1 MKEFKGIAASDG
13 IAIASAF
20 RLTEPDLSFKK
31 RSITNASD
39 EIKRLYAAI
48 DVSKDE
54 LLTIQQRTLEDL
66 GSNEAEV
73 FKAHVAILS
82 DPEMLKR
89 VKSTIEKEKV
99 NAEYALNKVTDGY
112 IKIFNSMTDNE
123 YIRQR
128 STDIRDVTKRVLS
141 HLLGVP
147 LVDPALIHHQVIIIA
162 HDLTPS
168 NTAQFVPTYVKGIVS
183 DMGGRTSHSA
193 IMSRSLEIP
202 AVVGFKGDLSEIKNG
217 DIVIADGSTGN
228 VIVNPTDAQ
237 KDEYT
242 QKQADYRQRKSKLAG
257 FKYETTS
264 SSDGKHPI
272 IAANIGTL
280 EDLDGAIENG
290 AEGIGLFRTEFLY
303 MDSNH
308 LPTEDEQFKVYKTV
322 LEKMHGKPVIIRTAD
337 IGGDKDLPYLDV
349 PEEANPFL
357 GYRAIRMSLD
367 KPDIFRTQ
375 LRALL
380 RASAFGNLSVMFP
393 MITTINELKKAKNVM
408 NQERIKLI
416 REKVPVKPIKIGI
429 MVEVPAAAILAD
441 QFSNE
446 VDFMSIGTND
456 LIQYIMA
463 ADRGNRM
470 VSYLYQPYNP
480 AVLRLIKH
488 IIDACH
494 DNNLPAYMCGE
505 MAGDQTAIP
514 ILVGMGLNEFSMS
527 ASSILKSRA
536 LIKRLDSREMVTLA
550 NKAVTMASTS
560 EEVTAFIRQAT
571 NHIQ

>member
-31 RSITNASD
+31 RSITDASG

-66 GSNEAEV
+66 GSSEAEV

-82 DPEMLKR
+82 DPELLKR

-128 STDIRDVTKRVLS
+128 SSDIHDVTKRVLS

-147 LVDPALIHHQVIIIA
+147 LVDPALIHHQVIIVA

-168 NTAQFVPTYVKGIVS
+168 DTAQFVPTYVKGIVS

-202 AVVGFKGDLSEIKNG
+202 AVVGFKGNLAEIKNG
-217 DIVIADGSTGN
+217 DTVIVDGSTGN
-228 VIVNPTDAQ
+228 IIVNPSDAQ
-237 KDEYT
+237 KDEYL
-242 QKQADYRQRKSKLAG
+242 QKQIHYRQRKNELAN
-257 FKYETTS
+257 FKYRETS

-280 EDLDGAIENG
+280 DDLDGAVENG

-308 LPTEDEQFKVYKTV
+308 LPTEDEQFEAYKTV
-322 LEKMHGKPVIIRTAD
+322 LQKMGDKPVIIRTAD

-367 KPDIFRTQ
+367 KLNIFRTQ

-380 RASAFGNLSVMFP
+380 RASPFGNLSVMFP
-393 MITTINELKKAKNVM
+393 MVATINELKKAKTIM

-416 REKVPVKPIKIGI
+416 REKIRVKSIKIGI
-429 MVEVPAAAILAD
+429 MVEVPATALLAD
-441 QFSNE
+441 QFANE

-456 LIQYIMA
+456 LIQYVMA

-480 AVLRLIKH
+480 AVLRLIKN

-494 DNNLPAYMCGE
+494 DNGLPAYMCGE

-560 EEVTAFIRQAT
+560 EEVMAFIHQAT
-571 NHIQ
+571 NRIQ

>member
-13 IAIASAF
+13 VAIASAF

-66 GSNEAEV
+66 GSNEAGV
-73 FKAHVAILS
+73 FKAHVTILS
-82 DPEMLKR
+82 DPEMLNR

-99 NAEYALNKVTDGY
+99 NAEYAMNKVSDGY

-147 LVDPALIHHQVIIIA
+147 LVDPALIHHKVIIIA

-217 DIVIADGSTGN
+217 DTVIVDGSTGN
-228 VIVNPTDAQ
+228 IIVNPTEAQ
-237 KDEYT
+237 KDEFT
-242 QKQADYRQRKSKLAG
+242 QKQVDYRKRRSQLAN
-257 FKYETTS
+257 FKNETTS

-280 EDLDGAIENG
+280 DDLDGAIENG

-308 LPTEDEQFKVYKTV
+308 LPTEDEQFNVYKTV
-322 LEKMHGKPVIIRTAD
+322 LEKMDHKPVIIRTAD

-349 PEEANPFL
+349 PKEANPFL

-367 KPDIFRTQ
+367 KPEIFRTQ

-380 RASAFGNLSVMFP
+380 RASAFGNLSIMFP
-393 MITTINELKKAKNVM
+393 MITTINELKKAKSILD
-408 NQERIKLI
+408 QERIKLI
-416 REKVPVKPIKIGI
+416 REKVRVKPIRIGI

-441 QFSNE
+441 QFANE

-456 LIQYIMA
+456 LIQYIVA

-480 AVLRLIKH
+480 AVLRLVKH

-505 MAGDQTAIP
+505 MAGDQMAIP

-536 LIKRLDSREMVTLA
+536 LIKHLDSREMVTLA
-550 NKAVTMASTS
+550 NKAVTMASTT
-560 EEVTAFIRQAT
+560 EEVTAFIHQAT
-571 NHIQ
+571 NSQQ

>member
-13 IAIASAF
+13 VAIASAF

-66 GSNEAEV
+66 GSNEAGV

-82 DPEMLKR
+82 DPEMLNR

-99 NAEYALNKVTDGY
+99 NAEYAMNKVSDGY

-147 LVDPALIHHQVIIIA
+147 LVDPALIHHKVIIIA

-217 DIVIADGSTGN
+217 DTVIVDGSTGN
-228 VIVNPTDAQ
+228 IIVNPTEAQ
-237 KDEYT
+237 KDEFT
-242 QKQADYRQRKSKLAG
+242 QKQVDYRKRRSQLAN
-257 FKYETTS
+257 FKNETTS

-280 EDLDGAIENG
+280 DDLDGAIENG

-308 LPTEDEQFKVYKTV
+308 LPTEDEQFNVYKTV
-322 LEKMHGKPVIIRTAD
+322 LEKMDHKPVIIRTAD

-349 PEEANPFL
+349 PKEANPFL

-367 KPDIFRTQ
+367 KPEIFRTQ

-380 RASAFGNLSVMFP
+380 RASAFGNLSIMFP
-393 MITTINELKKAKNVM
+393 MITTINELKKAKSILD
-408 NQERIKLI
+408 QERIKLI
-416 REKVPVKPIKIGI
+416 REKVRVKPIRIGI

-441 QFSNE
+441 QFANE

-480 AVLRLIKH
+480 AVLRLVKH

-505 MAGDQTAIP
+505 MAGDQMAIP

-536 LIKRLDSREMVTLA
+536 LIKHLDSREMVTLA
-550 NKAVTMASTS
+550 NKAVTMASTT
-560 EEVTAFIRQAT
+560 EEVTAFIHQAT
-571 NHIQ
+571 NSQQ

>member
-31 RSITNASD
+31 RSITDASD

-54 LLTIQQRTLEDL
+54 LLTIQQRTLKDL
-66 GSNEAEV
+66 GSSEAEV
-73 FKAHVAILS
+73 FKAHGAILS
-82 DPEMLKR
+82 DPELLNR
-89 VKSTIEKEKV
+89 IKSTIEKEKV
-99 NAEYALNKVTDGY
+99 NAEYALTKVTDGY

-128 STDIRDVTKRVLS
+128 SSDIRDVTKRVLS
-141 HLLGVP
+141 HLLRVP
-147 LVDPALIHHQVIIIA
+147 LVDPALIHHKVIIIA

-168 NTAQFVPTYVKGIVS
+168 DTAQFVPSYVLGIVS

-202 AVVGFKGDLSEIKNG
+202 AVVGFKGRLADIKNG
-217 DIVIADGSTGN
+217 DTVIVDGSTGN
-228 VIVNPTDAQ
+228 VIVNPSEAQ
-237 KDEYT
+237 TDEYT
-242 QKQADYRQRKSKLAG
+242 QKQADYRQRKSKLAD
-257 FKYETTS
+257 FKHQMTS

-280 EDLDGAIENG
+280 DDLDGAIENG

-308 LPTEDEQFKVYKTV
+308 LPTEDEQFNVYKTV
-322 LEKMHGKPVIIRTAD
+322 LQKMDKKPVIIRTAD

-349 PEEANPFL
+349 PKEANPFL

-375 LRALL
+375 VRALL
-380 RASAFGNLSVMFP
+380 RASSFGNLSVMFP
-393 MITTINELKKAKNVM
+393 MITTINELKKAKNIF

-416 REKVPVKPIKIGI
+416 REKVRVKPVKIGI

-441 QFSNE
+441 QFANE

-480 AVLRLIKH
+480 AVLRMIKH

-536 LIKRLDSREMVTLA
+536 SIKRLDSREMVTLA

-560 EEVTAFIRQAT
+560 EEVTAFVQQAT
-571 NHIQ
+571 NNVQ

>member
-237 KDEYT
+237 KDEYI

>member
-13 IAIASAF
+13 VAIASAF

-66 GSNEAEV
+66 GSNEAGV
-73 FKAHVAILS
+73 FKAHVTILS
-82 DPEMLKR
+82 DPEMLNR

-99 NAEYALNKVTDGY
+99 NAEYAMNKVSDGY

-147 LVDPALIHHQVIIIA
+147 LVDPALIHHKVIIIA

-217 DIVIADGSTGN
+217 DTVIVDGSTGN
-228 VIVNPTDAQ
+228 IIVNPTEAQ
-237 KDEYT
+237 KDEFT
-242 QKQADYRQRKSKLAG
+242 QKQVDYRKRRSQLAN
-257 FKYETTS
+257 FKNETTS

-272 IAANIGTL
+272 IATNIGTL
-280 EDLDGAIENG
+280 DDLDGAIENG

-308 LPTEDEQFKVYKTV
+308 LPTEDEQFNVYKTV
-322 LEKMHGKPVIIRTAD
+322 LEKMDHKPVIIRTAD

-349 PEEANPFL
+349 PKEANPFL

-367 KPDIFRTQ
+367 KPEIFRTQ

-380 RASAFGNLSVMFP
+380 RASAFGNLSIMFP
-393 MITTINELKKAKNVM
+393 MITTINELKKAKSILD
-408 NQERIKLI
+408 QERIKLI
-416 REKVPVKPIKIGI
+416 REKVRVKPIRIGI

-441 QFSNE
+441 QFANE

-480 AVLRLIKH
+480 AVLRLVKH

-505 MAGDQTAIP
+505 MAGDQMAIP

-536 LIKRLDSREMVTLA
+536 LIKHLDSREMVTLA
-550 NKAVTMASTS
+550 NKAVTMASTT
-560 EEVTAFIRQAT
+560 EEVTAFIHQAT
-571 NHIQ
+571 NSQQ

>member
-280 EDLDGAIENG
+280 EDLGGAIENG

-441 QFSNE
+441 QFANE

>member
-13 IAIASAF
+13 VAIASAF

-66 GSNEAEV
+66 GSNEAGV
-73 FKAHVAILS
+73 FKAHVTILS
-82 DPEMLKR
+82 DPEMLNR

-99 NAEYALNKVTDGY
+99 NAEYAMNKVSDGY

-147 LVDPALIHHQVIIIA
+147 LVDPALIHHKVIIIA

-217 DIVIADGSTGN
+217 DTVIVDGSTGN
-228 VIVNPTDAQ
+228 IIVNPTEAQ
-237 KDEYT
+237 KDEFT
-242 QKQADYRQRKSKLAG
+242 QKQVDYRKRRSQLAN
-257 FKYETTS
+257 FKNETTS

-280 EDLDGAIENG
+280 DDLDGAIENG

-308 LPTEDEQFKVYKTV
+308 LPTEDEQFNVYKTV
-322 LEKMHGKPVIIRTAD
+322 LEKMDHKPVIIRTAD

-349 PEEANPFL
+349 PKEANPFL

-367 KPDIFRTQ
+367 KPEIFRTQ

-380 RASAFGNLSVMFP
+380 RASAFGNLSIMFP
-393 MITTINELKKAKNVM
+393 MITTINELKKAKSILD
-408 NQERIKLI
+408 QERIKLI
-416 REKVPVKPIKIGI
+416 REKVRVKPIRIGI

-441 QFSNE
+441 QFANE

-480 AVLRLIKH
+480 AVLRLVKH

-505 MAGDQTAIP
+505 MAGDQMAIP

-536 LIKRLDSREMVTLA
+536 LIKHLDSREMVTLA
-550 NKAVTMASTS
+550 NKAVTMASTT
-560 EEVTAFIRQAT
+560 EEVTAFIHQAT
-571 NHIQ
+571 NSQQ

>member
-66 GSNEAEV
+66 GSSEAEV

-82 DPEMLKR
+82 DPELLKR

-128 STDIRDVTKRVLS
+128 SSDIHDVTKRVLS

-168 NTAQFVPTYVKGIVS
+168 DTAQFVPTYVKGIVS

-202 AVVGFKGDLSEIKNG
+202 AVVGFKGNLAEIKNG
-217 DIVIADGSTGN
+217 DTVIVDGSTGN
-228 VIVNPTDAQ
+228 IIVNPSDAQ
-237 KDEYT
+237 KDEYA
-242 QKQADYRQRKSKLAG
+242 QKQVDYRQRKTQLAD
-257 FKYETTS
+257 FKYRETS

-280 EDLDGAIENG
+280 DDLDGAVENG

-308 LPTEDEQFKVYKTV
+308 LPTEDEQFNAYKTV
-322 LEKMHGKPVIIRTAD
+322 LQKMGDKPVIIRTAD

-349 PEEANPFL
+349 PKEANPFL

-367 KPDIFRTQ
+367 KLDIFRTQ

-393 MITTINELKKAKNVM
+393 MVTTINELKKAKNIL

-416 REKVPVKPIKIGI
+416 RDKVRVKPIRIGI
-429 MVEVPAAAILAD
+429 MVEVPATALLAD
-441 QFSNE
+441 QFANE

-456 LIQYIMA
+456 LIQYVMA

-480 AVLRLIKH
+480 AVLRLIKN

-514 ILVGMGLNEFSMS
+514 VLVGMGLNEFSMS

-571 NHIQ
+571 NEIQ

>member
-13 IAIASAF
+13 VAIASAF

-66 GSNEAEV
+66 GSNEAGV
-73 FKAHVAILS
+73 FKAHVTILS
-82 DPEMLKR
+82 DPEMLNR

-99 NAEYALNKVTDGY
+99 NAEYAMNKVSDGY

-147 LVDPALIHHQVIIIA
+147 LVDPALIHHKVIIIA

-217 DIVIADGSTGN
+217 DTVIVDGSTGN
-228 VIVNPTDAQ
+228 IIVNPTEAQ
-237 KDEYT
+237 KDEFT
-242 QKQADYRQRKSKLAG
+242 QKQVDYRKRRSQLAN
-257 FKYETTS
+257 FKNETTS

-280 EDLDGAIENG
+280 DDLDGAIENG

-308 LPTEDEQFKVYKTV
+308 LPTEDEQFNVYKTV
-322 LEKMHGKPVIIRTAD
+322 LEKMDHKPVIIRTAD

-349 PEEANPFL
+349 PKEANPFL
-357 GYRAIRMSLD
+357 GYRAIKMSLD
-367 KPDIFRTQ
+367 KPEIFRTQ

-380 RASAFGNLSVMFP
+380 RASAFGNLSIMFP
-393 MITTINELKKAKNVM
+393 MITTINELKKAKSILD
-408 NQERIKLI
+408 QERIKLI
-416 REKVPVKPIKIGI
+416 REKVRVKPIRIGI

-441 QFSNE
+441 QFANE

-480 AVLRLIKH
+480 AVLRLVKH

-505 MAGDQTAIP
+505 MAGDQMAIP

-536 LIKRLDSREMVTLA
+536 LIKHLDSREMVTLA
-550 NKAVTMASTS
+550 NKAVTMASTT
-560 EEVTAFIRQAT
+560 EEVTAFIHQAT
-571 NHIQ
+571 NSQQ

>member
-31 RSITNASD
+31 RSITDASD

-66 GSNEAEV
+66 GSSEAEV
-73 FKAHVAILS
+73 FKAHGAILS
-82 DPEMLKR
+82 DPELLNRIKA
-89 VKSTIEKEKV
+89 TIQKEKV
-99 NAEYALNKVTDGY
+99 NAEYALTKVTDGY

-128 STDIRDVTKRVLS
+128 SSDIRDVTKRVLS
-141 HLLGVP
+141 HLLRVP
-147 LVDPALIHHQVIIIA
+147 LVDPALIHHKVIIIA

-168 NTAQFVPTYVKGIVS
+168 DTAQFVPSYVLGIVS

-202 AVVGFKGDLSEIKNG
+202 AVVGFKGRLAEIKNG
-217 DIVIADGSTGN
+217 DTVIVDGSTGN
-228 VIVNPTDAQ
+228 VIVNPTEAQ
-237 KDEYT
+237 TDEYT
-242 QKQADYRQRKSKLAG
+242 QKQADYRQRKNKLAD
-257 FKYETTS
+257 FKDQMTS

-280 EDLDGAIENG
+280 DDLDGAIENG

-308 LPTEDEQFKVYKTV
+308 LPTEDEQFNTYKTV
-322 LEKMHGKPVIIRTAD
+322 LQKMGDKPVIIRTAD

-349 PEEANPFL
+349 PKEANPFL

-375 LRALL
+375 VRALL
-380 RASAFGNLSVMFP
+380 RASSFGNLSVMFP
-393 MITTINELKKAKNVM
+393 MITTINELKKAKNIF
-408 NQERIKLI
+408 NQERVKLI
-416 REKVPVKPIKIGI
+416 REKVKVKPVKIGI

-441 QFSNE
+441 QFANE

-494 DNNLPAYMCGE
+494 DNHLPAYMCGE

-560 EEVTAFIRQAT
+560 EEVTAFVRQAT
-571 NHIQ
+571 NNIQ

>member
-13 IAIASAF
+13 VAIASAF

-66 GSNEAEV
+66 GSNEAGV
-73 FKAHVAILS
+73 FKAHVTILS
-82 DPEMLKR
+82 DPEMLNR

-99 NAEYALNKVTDGY
+99 NAEYAMNKVSDGY

-147 LVDPALIHHQVIIIA
+147 LVDPALIHHKVIIIA

-217 DIVIADGSTGN
+217 DTVIVDGSTGN
-228 VIVNPTDAQ
+228 IIVNPTEAQ
-237 KDEYT
+237 KDEFT
-242 QKQADYRQRKSKLAG
+242 QKQVDYRKRRSQLAN
-257 FKYETTS
+257 FKNETTS

-280 EDLDGAIENG
+280 DDLDGAIENG

-308 LPTEDEQFKVYKTV
+308 LPTEDEQFNVYKTV
-322 LEKMHGKPVIIRTAD
+322 LEKMDHKPVIIRTAD

-349 PEEANPFL
+349 PKEANPFL

-367 KPDIFRTQ
+367 KPEIFRTQ

-380 RASAFGNLSVMFP
+380 RASAFGNLSIMFP
-393 MITTINELKKAKNVM
+393 MITTINELKKAKSILD
-408 NQERIKLI
+408 QERIKLI
-416 REKVPVKPIKIGI
+416 REKVRVKPIRIGI
-429 MVEVPAAAILAD
+429 MVEVPAATILAD
-441 QFSNE
+441 QFANE

-480 AVLRLIKH
+480 AVLRLVKH

-505 MAGDQTAIP
+505 MAGDQMAIP

-536 LIKRLDSREMVTLA
+536 LIKHLDSREMVTLA
-550 NKAVTMASTS
+550 NKAVTMASTT
-560 EEVTAFIRQAT
+560 EEVTAFIHQAT
-571 NHIQ
+571 NSQQ

>member
-13 IAIASAF
+13 IAIAFAF

-31 RSITNASD
+31 RSINDASD

-73 FKAHVAILS
+73 FKAHGAILS
-82 DPEMLKR
+82 DPELLSR
-89 VKSTIEKEKV
+89 VKATIEKEKV
-99 NAEYALNKVTDGY
+99 NAEYALTKVTDGY

-128 STDIRDVTKRVLS
+128 SSDIRDVTKRVLS
-141 HLLGVP
+141 HLLRVP

-168 NTAQFVPTYVKGIVS
+168 DTAQFVPSYVLGIVS

-202 AVVGFKGDLSEIKNG
+202 AVVGFQGRLAEIKNG
-217 DIVIADGSTGN
+217 DTVIVDGSTGN
-228 VIVNPTDAQ
+228 VIVDPTDAQ
-237 KDEYT
+237 IAEYT
-242 QKQADYRQRKSKLAG
+242 QKQADYRQRKNKLAH
-257 FKYETTS
+257 FKHQATS
-264 SSDGKHPI
+264 SSDGKHPM

-280 EDLDGAIENG
+280 DDLDGAVDNG

-303 MDSNH
+303 MDNNH
-308 LPTEDEQFKVYKTV
+308 LPTEDEQFEAYKTV
-322 LEKMHGKPVIIRTAD
+322 LQKMGDKPVIIRTAD
-337 IGGDKDLPYLDV
+337 IGGDKSLPYLNL
-349 PEEANPFL
+349 PKEANPFL
-357 GYRAIRMSLD
+357 GYRAIRIGLD

-375 LRALL
+375 ARALL
-380 RASAFGNLSVMFP
+380 RASSFGNLSVMFP
-393 MITTINELKKAKNVM
+393 MITTINELKKAKNIF

-416 REKVPVKPIKIGI
+416 REKVRVKPVRIGI
-429 MVEVPAAAILAD
+429 MVEVPATAILAD
-441 QFSNE
+441 QFANE

-480 AVLRLIKH
+480 AVLRLIKN

-494 DNNLPAYMCGE
+494 DNQLPAYMCGE
-505 MAGDQTAIP
+505 MAGDQIAIP

-536 LIKRLDSREMVTLA
+536 LIKRLNSREMVTLA

-560 EEVTAFIRQAT
+560 EEVVAFVHQAT
-571 NHIQ
+571 NNIQ

>member
-39 EIKRLYAAI
+39 EIKRLHAAI

-54 LLTIQQRTLEDL
+54 LLTIQQKTLEDL

-89 VKSTIEKEKV
+89 VESTIEKEKV
-99 NAEYALNKVTDGY
+99 NAEYAMNKVTDGY

-202 AVVGFKGDLSEIKNG
+202 AVVGFKGELSEIKNG
-217 DIVIADGSTGN
+217 DIVIVDGSTGN
-228 VIVNPTDAQ
+228 VVVNPTDAQ

-242 QKQADYRQRKSKLAG
+242 HKQAEYRQRKNKLAG
-257 FKYETTS
+257 FKNQTTS

-280 EDLDGAIENG
+280 EDLDGAVENG

-322 LEKMHGKPVIIRTAD
+322 LEKMNRKPVIIRTAD

-349 PEEANPFL
+349 PKEANPFL

-393 MITTINELKKAKNVM
+393 MITTINELKKAKAVL

-416 REKVPVKPIKIGI
+416 REKVPVKPIRIGI

-441 QFSNE
+441 QFANE

-463 ADRGNRM
+463 ADRGNKM

-527 ASSILKSRA
+527 SSSILKSRA

-571 NHIQ
+571 NRIQ

>member
-1 MKEFKGIAASDG
+1 MKAFKGIAASDG

-31 RSITNASD
+31 RTVTDASD

-54 LLTIQQRTLEDL
+54 LLTIQQKTIEDL
-66 GSNEAEV
+66 GSHEAEV

-82 DPEMLKR
+82 DPELLKR
-89 VKSTIEKEKV
+89 IKSTIEKDKL
-99 NAEYALNKVTDGY
+99 NAEYALTKVTDSY
-112 IKIFNSMTDNE
+112 IKIFDSMTDNE

-128 STDIRDVTKRVLS
+128 SSDIHDVTKRVLS

-147 LVDPALIHHQVIIIA
+147 LVDPALIHQPVIIIA

-168 NTAQFVPTYVKGIVS
+168 DTAQFVPTYVKGIVS

-202 AVVGFKGDLSEIKNG
+202 AVVGFTGSLSEIKNG
-217 DIVIADGSTGN
+217 ETVIVDGSTGN
-228 VIVNPTDAQ
+228 VIVNPTEAQ
-237 KDEYT
+237 KEEFT
-242 QKQADYRQRKSKLAG
+242 QKQTAYQKRQNRLANLR
-257 FKYETTS
+257 FQTTS

-272 IAANIGTL
+272 LAANIGTL
-280 EDLDGAIENG
+280 DDLQGAVENG

-303 MDSNH
+303 MDTNH
-308 LPTEDEQFKVYKTV
+308 LPTEDEQFKVYKQV
-322 LEKMHGKPVIIRTAD
+322 LETMDHKPVIIRTAD
-337 IGGDKDLPYLDV
+337 IGGDKDLPYLKV
-349 PEEANPFL
+349 PKEDNPFL

-380 RASAFGNLSVMFP
+380 RASAFGKLSIMFP
-393 MITTINELKKAKNVM
+393 MITTINELQRAKTIL

-416 REKVPVKPIKIGI
+416 REKVPVKPVRVGI

-441 QFSNE
+441 QFANE

-463 ADRGNRM
+463 ADRGNRH

-480 AVLRLIKH
+480 AVLRLIKN

-494 DNNLPAYMCGE
+494 DNHLPAYMCGE
-505 MAGDQTAIP
+505 MAGDQLAIP
-514 ILVGMGLNEFSMS
+514 ILVGMGLDEFSMN

-536 LIKRLDSREMVTLA
+536 LIRRLDSREMVTLA
-550 NKAVTMASTS
+550 NKALTMASTS
-560 EEVTAFIRQAT
+560 EEVVAFIHQAL
-571 NHIQ
+571 NDGQ

>member
-66 GSNEAEV
+66 GSSEAEV

-82 DPEMLKR
+82 DPELLKR

-128 STDIRDVTKRVLS
+128 SSDIHDVTKRVLS

-168 NTAQFVPTYVKGIVS
+168 DTAQFVPTYVKGIVS

-202 AVVGFKGDLSEIKNG
+202 AVVGFKGNLAEIKNG
-217 DIVIADGSTGN
+217 DTVIVDGSTGN
-228 VIVNPTDAQ
+228 IIVNPSDAQ
-237 KDEYT
+237 KDEYA
-242 QKQADYRQRKSKLAG
+242 QKQVDYRQRKTQLAD
-257 FKYETTS
+257 FKYRETS

-280 EDLDGAIENG
+280 DDLDGAVENG

-308 LPTEDEQFKVYKTV
+308 LPTEDEQFNAYKTV
-322 LEKMHGKPVIIRTAD
+322 LQKMGDKPVIIRTAD

-349 PEEANPFL
+349 PKEANPFL

-367 KPDIFRTQ
+367 KLDIFRTQ

-393 MITTINELKKAKNVM
+393 MVTTINELKKAKNIL

-416 REKVPVKPIKIGI
+416 REKVRVKPIRIGI
-429 MVEVPAAAILAD
+429 MVEVPATALLAD
-441 QFSNE
+441 QFANE

-456 LIQYIMA
+456 LIQYVMA

-480 AVLRLIKH
+480 AVLRLIKN

-514 ILVGMGLNEFSMS
+514 VLVGMGLNEFSMS

-571 NHIQ
+571 NEIQ

>member
-66 GSNEAEV
+66 GSSEAEV

-82 DPEMLKR
+82 DPELLKR

-128 STDIRDVTKRVLS
+128 SSDIHDVTKRVLS

-168 NTAQFVPTYVKGIVS
+168 DTAQFVPTYVKGIVS

-202 AVVGFKGDLSEIKNG
+202 AVVGFKGNLAEIKNG
-217 DIVIADGSTGN
+217 DTVIVDGSTGN
-228 VIVNPTDAQ
+228 IIVNPSDAQ
-237 KDEYT
+237 KDEYA
-242 QKQADYRQRKSKLAG
+242 QKQVDYRQRKTQLAD
-257 FKYETTS
+257 FKYRETS

-280 EDLDGAIENG
+280 DDLDGAVENG

-308 LPTEDEQFKVYKTV
+308 LPTEDEQFNAYKTV
-322 LEKMHGKPVIIRTAD
+322 LQKMGDKPVIIRTAD

-349 PEEANPFL
+349 PKEANPFL

-367 KPDIFRTQ
+367 KLDIFRTQ

-393 MITTINELKKAKNVM
+393 MVTTINELKKAKNIL

-416 REKVPVKPIKIGI
+416 RDKVRVKPIRIGI
-429 MVEVPAAAILAD
+429 MVEVPATALLAD
-441 QFSNE
+441 QFANE

-456 LIQYIMA
+456 LIQYVMA

-480 AVLRLIKH
+480 AVLRLIKN

-514 ILVGMGLNEFSMS
+514 VLVGMGLNEFSMS

-536 LIKRLDSREMVTLA
+536 LIKRLDSREMFTLA

-571 NHIQ
+571 NEIQ

>member
-1 MKEFKGIAASDG
+1 MPLMKLSGFM
-13 IAIASAF
+13 
-20 RLTEPDLSFKK
+20 RLLMSQ
-31 RSITNASD
+31 
-39 EIKRLYAAI
+39 
-48 DVSKDE
+48 KDE

-66 GSNEAEV
+66 GSNEAGV
-73 FKAHVAILS
+73 FKAHVTILS
-82 DPEMLKR
+82 DPEMLNR

-99 NAEYALNKVTDGY
+99 NAEYAMNKVSDGY

-147 LVDPALIHHQVIIIA
+147 LVDPALIHHKVIIIA

-217 DIVIADGSTGN
+217 DTVIVDGSTGN
-228 VIVNPTDAQ
+228 IIVNPTEAQ
-237 KDEYT
+237 KDEFT
-242 QKQADYRQRKSKLAG
+242 QKQVDYRKRRSQLAN
-257 FKYETTS
+257 FKNETTS

-280 EDLDGAIENG
+280 DDLDGAIENG

-308 LPTEDEQFKVYKTV
+308 LPTEDEQFNVYKTV
-322 LEKMHGKPVIIRTAD
+322 LEKMDHKPVIIRTAD

-349 PEEANPFL
+349 PKEANPFL

-367 KPDIFRTQ
+367 KPEIFRTQ

-380 RASAFGNLSVMFP
+380 RASAFGNLSIMFP
-393 MITTINELKKAKNVM
+393 MITTINELKKAKSILD
-408 NQERIKLI
+408 QERIKLI
-416 REKVPVKPIKIGI
+416 REKVRVKPIRIGI
-429 MVEVPAAAILAD
+429 MVEFRL
-441 QFSNE
+441 
-446 VDFMSIGTND
+446 
-456 LIQYIMA
+456 L
-463 ADRGNRM
+463 
-470 VSYLYQPYNP
+470 PYW
-480 AVLRLIKH
+480 RI
-488 IIDACH
+488 
-494 DNNLPAYMCGE
+494 NLPMK
-505 MAGDQTAIP
+505 
-514 ILVGMGLNEFSMS
+514 L
-527 ASSILKSRA
+527 
-536 LIKRLDSREMVTLA
+536 
-550 NKAVTMASTS
+550 TS
-560 EEVTAFIRQAT
+560 
-571 NHIQ
+571 